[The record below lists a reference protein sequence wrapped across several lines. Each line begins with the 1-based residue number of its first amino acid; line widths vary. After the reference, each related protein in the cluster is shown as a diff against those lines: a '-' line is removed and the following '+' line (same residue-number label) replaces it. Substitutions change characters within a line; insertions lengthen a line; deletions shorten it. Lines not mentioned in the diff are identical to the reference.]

1 MRSGCVTTPVDLRY
15 KTKSFHSRRFERLL
29 SKLWVIFRLRD
40 HQSLIEIDLEANSSG
55 FEDMNIVCLDLEG
68 VLIPEIWIAFAEKTG
83 IEALKRTTRDEPCY
97 DTLMRYRLDI
107 LDKEGF
113 KLSDIEEVIGTLDP
127 LSGAK
132 EFVDWVTSQT
142 RLVILSDTFSQFAG
156 PLMAKLGNPTLFCH
170 DLVIDET
177 GRIADYKLRL
187 PDHKRKAVE
196 AFRALNFDTI
206 AAGDS
211 YNDLSMIDCADEGLL
226 FCPPDRLTKER
237 PELPVARN
245 HPQLQAI
252 IAAKL

>member
-1 MRSGCVTTPVDLRY
+1 
-15 KTKSFHSRRFERLL
+15 
-29 SKLWVIFRLRD
+29 
-40 HQSLIEIDLEANSSG
+40 
-55 FEDMNIVCLDLEG
+55 MNIVCLDLEG

-113 KLSDIEEVIGTLDP
+113 KLADIEEVIGTLDP
-127 LSGAK
+127 LPGAK
-132 EFVDWVTSQT
+132 EFVAWVTSQT

-177 GRIADYKLRL
+177 GRIANYKLRL
-187 PDHKRKAVE
+187 ADHKRKAVE
-196 AFRALNFDTI
+196 AFKALNFQTF

-211 YNDLSMIDCADEGLL
+211 YNDLTMIDSADNKCL
-226 FCPPDRLTKER
+226 FCPPQRLIDER
-237 PELPVARN
+237 ADLSVATTHEELRAVIEN
-245 HPQLQAI
+245 VL
-252 IAAKL
+252 